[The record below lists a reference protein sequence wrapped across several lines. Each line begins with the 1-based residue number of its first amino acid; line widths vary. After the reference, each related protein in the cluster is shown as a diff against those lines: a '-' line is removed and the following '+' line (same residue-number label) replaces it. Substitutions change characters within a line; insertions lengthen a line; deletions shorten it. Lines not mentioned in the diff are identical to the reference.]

1 MSTDYCE
8 INYDGTIDDFDEEI
22 VNSAI
27 IYFVQNTYQE
37 LKTIIPV
44 AYEKKNYKEIK
55 ARLHKFKTTSRYI
68 GAVNFSV
75 LCNKIQQCCEEGK
88 SIKVPDPLY
97 FVSRNNNFTREAL
110 KSKIINKKL

>member
-1 MSTDYCE
+1 M
-8 INYDGTIDDFDEEI
+8 
-22 VNSAI
+22 
-27 IYFVQNTYQE
+27 
-37 LKTIIPV
+37 
-44 AYEKKNYKEIK
+44 KKRLWRNR
-55 ARLHKFKTTSRYI
+55 ARSHKFKTTIRYF

-75 LCNKIQQCCEEGK
+75 LRNKIQQCCEEGK